1 MNAIRW
7 HVLISIG
14 LFLLGANSAIAAKY
28 TVLEGGVID
37 GGTVSGRIL
46 FDGTP
51 PPPRMLK
58 VDEDVEVCGSDDRPS
73 EELLVNS
80 NSGIKNV
87 VLSIEDIESG
97 KQWAFSE
104 EFVYDQKQCKFVP
117 RMLLIQ
123 PKVQGLV
130 LNSDTVGHN
139 FHTISKG
146 IFSINKKMKA
156 GAEMKVAKKKIRRS
170 GIVRVKCDIH
180 SWMKGWWIVAQTPYT
195 VITDENGNYSIADI
209 PPGTYTLKLWHE
221 VLGESEQTVEVKAN
235 ESTGINVTLE
245 L

>member
-1 MNAIRW
+1 
-7 HVLISIG
+7 L
-14 LFLLGANSAIAAKY
+14 LLLGANSAVAAKY
-28 TVLEGGVID
+28 AVLEGGVID

-58 VDEDVEVCGSDDRPS
+58 VDEDVEACGSDDRPS

-80 NSGIKNV
+80 NSGVKNV
-87 VLSIEDIESG
+87 VLSIEGIASG
-97 KQWAFSE
+97 KQWGTTGD
-104 EFVYDQKQCKFVP
+104 FVYDQRKCKFVP

-123 PKVQGLV
+123 PKVQGVV

-139 FHTISKG
+139 FHAISKG
-146 IFSINKKMKA
+146 IFSINKKIKA
-156 GAEMKVAKKKIRRS
+156 GAQMKVAEKKIRRS
-170 GIVRVKCDIH
+170 GIIRVKCDIH
-180 SWMKGWWIVAQTPYT
+180 SWMKGWWIVAETPYT
-195 VITDENGNYSIADI
+195 VISDENGSYAIADI

-221 VLGESEQTVEVKAN
+221 ILGESEQMVVVKAN
-235 ESTGINVTLE
+235 KSTEINVTLE

>member
-1 MNAIRW
+1 MCAIRW
-7 HVLISIG
+7 SYIISI
-14 LFLLGANSAIAAKY
+14 LLILLGAHPAVAAKY

-37 GGTVSGRIL
+37 GGTVVGRII

-51 PPPRMLK
+51 PPTRMLK
-58 VDEDVEVCGSDDRPS
+58 VDEDVEVCGSEDRPS

-80 NSGIKNV
+80 NSGIKNA
-87 VLSIEDIESG
+87 VLSIEGITSG
-97 KQWAFSE
+97 KQWEATG
-104 EFVYDQKQCKFVP
+104 EFVYDQRQCRFVP

-123 PKVQGLV
+123 PKAQGVV

-146 IFSINKKMKA
+146 IFSVNKKIKG
-156 GAEMKVAKKKIRRS
+156 GAQMKVAKNKIRKP
-170 GIVRVKCDIH
+170 GIIRAKCDMH
-180 SWMKGWWIVAQTPYT
+180 SWMKGWWIVAESPYT
-195 VITDENGNYSIADI
+195 VITDENGNYSIAGI

-221 VLGESEQTVEVKAN
+221 KLGESEQTVVVEAN
-235 ESTGINVTLE
+235 QSTQIDMTLE